1 MSCGCPWHARDYWAR
16 FERFVK
22 QLTQQCEDVYVLT
35 GPLYLPQRTPQGGY
49 MMHHPMIGA
58 PRSCFYGASCYRTR
72 ALERSSMPG

>member
-1 MSCGCPWHARDYWAR
+1 MACRWPWHARDYWAR

-35 GPLYLPQRTPQGGY
+35 GPLYLPQRTPQGY

-58 PRSCFYGASCYRTR
+58 PRRCFLQSFLLTPSRTC
-72 ALERSSMPG
+72 AVSMPG

>member
-1 MSCGCPWHARDYWAR
+1 MSAPWLLPLVHEIQCVVRYPWHARDYWAR

-35 GPLYLPQRTPQGGY
+35 GPLYLPQRTPQGY

-58 PRSCFYGASCYRTR
+58 PHSCF
-72 ALERSSMPG
+72 L